1 MAHHPRGKRSPRPYS
16 LSQIKLRSPCGEQAL
31 EPRAA
36 IEAVAAGSHPFV
48 AEKVAQALAKVDEA
62 LDPSSGLAQETF
74 VDDRAI
80 TSMARLW

>member
-1 MAHHPRGKRSPRPYS
+1 
-16 LSQIKLRSPCGEQAL
+16 
-31 EPRAA
+31 
-36 IEAVAAGSHPFV
+36 
-48 AEKVAQALAKVDEA
+48 VDEA